1 LQIVIENPQMGAYN
15 IALGRAGEERAC
27 QELKKNG
34 YKIIGHNYKT
44 KFGEIDIIAEDK
56 GELVFIEVRTRE
68 RSNFIHPAETVTCRK
83 QKHLLKAAEVYLK
96 REKPTSFT
104 GIRFDVVA
112 ITLPDK
118 VEIIKNAFFCEKLYP

>member
-1 LQIVIENPQMGAYN
+1 MRAYN
-15 IALGRAGEERAC
+15 IALGRAGEEKAC
-27 QELKKNG
+27 RELKKNG
-34 YKIIGHNYKT
+34 YIIIGHNYKT
-44 KFGEIDIIAEDK
+44 RFGEIDIIARDK

-68 RSNFIHPAETVTCRK
+68 KNEFIHPAETITYRK
-83 QKHLLKAAEVYLK
+83 QKHLIKAAEIYLK

-118 VEIIKNAFFCEKLYP
+118 VEIIKNAFFSRRLYP